1 MSASDKLRTNP
12 PAPEFSNDTGPT
24 FRDGEMLLPT
34 PTAGD
39 HKSSGSRNL
48 PGSGAHPG
56 TSLTDAVRE
65 DRLLPSPNAARGNY
79 DEDPETWY
87 ARREL
92 LKAKGINGNGAGLP
106 LGIAV
111 RSISSAEDS
120 PASPSAKPEDAR
132 RRTMHAG
139 FGRNSLASFASLD
152 PDGSWLKTSPDS
164 SVQASLLGPLL
175 ERFSGIWP
183 RWGSMRAG
191 NVYVHPMSEP
201 RTDENDSSS
210 SLSTPMARDFRHHQ
224 DLPRQG
230 GPSLPAQVESILPT
244 PGAWL
249 GRREVNSNVDDPVRA
264 ESKRHQ
270 GDRGR
275 RSVELPEAL
284 APLLPTPRTPSGR
297 SSIVTPRHRT
307 NGAGPNLED
316 SIGALTEP
324 PSDDGSE

>member
-1 MSASDKLRTNP
+1 MSEPTSPSSQGSEDSTWPSKPLAFGAWGKLNGTPTARASSD
-12 PAPEFSNDTGPT
+12 DTGPT
-24 FRDGEMLLPT
+24 SPDGSMLLPT
-34 PTAGD
+34 
-39 HKSSGSRNL
+39 
-48 PGSGAHPG
+48 
-56 TSLTDAVRE
+56 
-65 DRLLPSPNAARGNY
+65 PNAARGNY

-120 PASPSAKPEDAR
+120 PASLSAKPEDAR

-210 SLSTPMARDFRHHQ
+210 SL
-224 DLPRQG
+224 
-230 GPSLPAQVESILPT
+230 PT

-249 GRREVNSNVDDPVRA
+249 GRREVNSNVDDPVRE

>member
-1 MSASDKLRTNP
+1 MSASDKSRTTP
-12 PAPEFSNDTGPT
+12 TAPESSDDTGPLS
-24 FRDGEMLLPT
+24 RDGKTLLPT

-39 HKSSGSRNL
+39 GKSSGSRNL

-65 DRLLPSPNAARGNY
+65 DRLLPSPNAAMGNY
-79 DEDPETWY
+79 DEDPESWY

-120 PASPSAKPEDAR
+120 PVSPSAKQGDGR
-132 RRTMHAG
+132 RKMTTDG
-139 FGRNSLASFASLD
+139 SGPSSPASFASLD
-152 PDGSWLKTSPDS
+152 PDGSWLRTYPDS

-183 RWGSMRAG
+183 RSGSMHDG
-191 NVYVHPMSEP
+191 TVFQHPTSARPTE
-201 RTDENDSSS
+201 ENESSS
-210 SLSTPMARDFRHHQ
+210 S
-224 DLPRQG
+224 
-230 GPSLPAQVESILPT
+230 LPT

-249 GRREVNSNVDDPVRA
+249 GRREVNSNVDDPVRE
-264 ESKRHQ
+264 ESRRHA

-275 RSVELPEAL
+275 RSVELPQAL

-324 PSDDGSE
+324 LSEDGNE

>member
-1 MSASDKLRTNP
+1 MS
-12 PAPEFSNDTGPT
+12 
-24 FRDGEMLLPT
+24 RDGETLLPT
-34 PTAGD
+34 P
-39 HKSSGSRNL
+39 
-48 PGSGAHPG
+48 
-56 TSLTDAVRE
+56 
-65 DRLLPSPNAARGNY
+65 NAAAGNY
-79 DEDPETWY
+79 DEDPESWY

-120 PASPSAKPEDAR
+120 PASRSAKPGDGR
-132 RRTMHAG
+132 RKVTRDG
-139 FGRNSLASFASLD
+139 SGLSSPVSFASLD
-152 PDGSWLKTSPDS
+152 PDGSWLRTYRDS

-183 RWGSMRAG
+183 RWGSMHG
-191 NVYVHPMSEP
+191 GTVYQHPMSA
-201 RTDENDSSS
+201 RLTDESDSFF
-210 SLSTPMARDFRHHQ
+210 SLSTPTARDFRHHK

-230 GPSLPAQVESILPT
+230 GMSLPAQMESILPT

-249 GRREVNSNVDDPVRA
+249 GRREVNSNVDDPIRDQ
-264 ESKRHQ
+264 SRRHA

-275 RSVELPEAL
+275 RSVELPQAL

-297 SSIVTPRHRT
+297 SQIVKARERT

-316 SIGALTEP
+316 SLGALMDQL
-324 PSDDGSE
+324 SDDGSE